1 MKTPEAGQSIDH
13 SGQSTNNHNKAVI
26 YCDGSGCRPDG
37 RGSGLA
43 WIRQDTGERHVER
56 VDGLTNNQAEYRA
69 ILSALSVLPD
79 RCDVQVLTDSQ
90 LVWSQV
96 VGNYR
101 VRHPELLELLTQ
113 IQSLVKK
120 KELKLDLQWIRREQN
135 LAGKLL

>member
-1 MKTPEAGQSIDH
+1 MPSCERT
-13 SGQSTNNHNKAVI
+13 AVN
-26 YCDGSGCRPDG
+26 G
-37 RGSGLA
+37 
-43 WIRQDTGERHVER
+43 
-56 VDGLTNNQAEYRA
+56 NNQAGYRA
-69 ILSALSVLPD
+69 IGPRWSAPPD
-79 RCDVQVLTDSQ
+79 HCGVSNPHRIPR

-113 IQSLVKK
+113 IRSLVKK

>member
-1 MKTPEAGQSIDH
+1 M
-13 SGQSTNNHNKAVI
+13 
-26 YCDGSGCRPDG
+26 
-37 RGSGLA
+37 
-43 WIRQDTGERHVER
+43 
-56 VDGLTNNQAEYRA
+56 DGLTNNQAEYRA
-69 ILSALSVLPD
+69 VLSALSALPD
-79 RCDVQVLTDSQ
+79 HCSVLILTDSQ

-113 IQSLVKK
+113 IRSLVKK